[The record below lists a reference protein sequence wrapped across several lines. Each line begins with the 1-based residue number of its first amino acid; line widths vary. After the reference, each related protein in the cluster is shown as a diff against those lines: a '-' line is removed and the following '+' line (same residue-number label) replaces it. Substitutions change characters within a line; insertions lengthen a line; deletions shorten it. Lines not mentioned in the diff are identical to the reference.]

1 MSDEKINY
9 EPGYLDK
16 MLAQIIRVK
25 KEMIIKDGE
34 STDESEIYCPH
45 CGHEQVDAKEY
56 LGCVDEWKS
65 SECESCDREFSVT
78 WEPVYSTKKA
88 IDG

>member
-1 MSDEKINY
+1 MYSDQPKD
-9 EPGYLDK
+9 LDK

-25 KEMIIKDGE
+25 KEIIVRDGE

-45 CGHEQVDAKEY
+45 CGHEQCDAKED
-56 LGCVDEWKS
+56 LGHIDEWS
-65 SECESCDREFSVT
+65 STSCEECEKKFSVM

-88 IDG
+88 LDE